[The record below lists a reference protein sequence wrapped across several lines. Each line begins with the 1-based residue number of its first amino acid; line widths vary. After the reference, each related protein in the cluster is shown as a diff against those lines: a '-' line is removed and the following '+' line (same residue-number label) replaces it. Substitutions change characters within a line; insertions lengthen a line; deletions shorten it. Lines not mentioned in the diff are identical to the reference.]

1 MVVDSGDGVT
11 HIVPVYDGY
20 AMPHLTRRLDIAGR
34 DVTRYLIKLLLM
46 RGYAF
51 NRTADFE
58 TVREIKEKLC
68 YVRSVLPPS
77 FLYTS
82 WLIVEL
88 GSYDLELDTR
98 LSEETTVLV
107 ESYTVGSFPSFSFY
121 TLNWRDSSQTDVPSK
136 SAQND
141 SKRQNACSSLT

>member
-1 MVVDSGDGVT
+1 MLGLS
-11 HIVPVYDGY
+11 
-20 AMPHLTRRLDIAGR
+20 
-34 DVTRYLIKLLLM
+34 
-46 RGYAF
+46 F
-51 NRTADFE
+51 
-58 TVREIKEKLC
+58 
-68 YVRSVLPPS
+68 PPS

-107 ESYTVGSFPSFSFY
+107 ESYTVGSFPSFFSFY

-141 SKRQNACSSLT
+141 SKRQNVCSSLT